1 MCVCVCVCVCV
12 CCSSSGPLLPV
23 RMKLSAFVAAVLAA
37 CVVARAPP
45 GLEQHPKPRT
55 LADAKLLHRRAT
67 VVTQKKLNQRRLR
80 SEVSVNGRV
89 GGGGA
94 ESGVSTGGLSSSL
107 SPGLFQPVASRLL
120 SSLNPVTFGADPTG
134 RKDSTE
140 AFELLCA
147 QLFNASALAPRDM
160 ASGIVDF
167 GGATL
172 DLNGGEYLISAPI
185 VVPVFAGNMRI
196 TGGTLRASKSF
207 PPDRFLI
214 EVGSASCKPKDAQN
228 VCNEFIA
235 IHDIFLDAAHVAS
248 GGVIIYHT
256 MGTTVGP
263 SAFVTGF
270 NVAGIHAEQ
279 GHETIVSESWLGEYY
294 WSDNKQNATASCV
307 PDGTGKNGS
316 TAVVFNGE
324 DNYMNNVIIFDFACL
339 GVLVN
344 GAATTLDG
352 VHSWNGGGVA
362 ISVNGAYDIQD
373 RIVNC
378 YLDYSVL
385 QILNP
390 KFVLCQGNFF
400 YNSHTVLVGDALEGF
415 VMRENIYSMNDFGGN
430 ESIVL
435 QPSAGQSRSG
445 EKFSPSCHS
454 VVVEDEI
461 DAEQDSRA
469 HFVYETSA
477 RKSLYQSNATQWVFD
492 FSAELLLPRIDHI
505 SYSLVL
511 DEGERN
517 DCLWRIFEFC
527 LKCLLRYVK
536 SHG

>member
-1 MCVCVCVCVCV
+1 MTLFAFDSWCRA
-12 CCSSSGPLLPV
+12 LLI
-23 RMKLSAFVAAVLAA
+23 AVLVASA
-37 CVVARAPP
+37 VARAPP
-45 GLEQHPKPRT
+45 GLEKHPKPRT
-55 LADAKLLHRRAT
+55 LADAKLLHRRAAAT
-67 VVTQKKLNQRRLR
+67 TQKKMNQRRLR
-80 SEVSVNGRV
+80 SVVNVNGA
-89 GGGGA
+89 GGG
-94 ESGVSTGGLSSSL
+94 VSAGGLSSSL
-107 SPGLFQPVASRLL
+107 SSGMMSLSASQLL
-120 SSLNPVTFGADPTG
+120 SSLNPVAYGADPTG
-134 RKDSTE
+134 KTDSTK
-140 AFELLCA
+140 AFEALCA
-147 QLFNASALAPRDM
+147 QLFNASAHASHDM

-172 DLNGGEYLISAPI
+172 DLNGGEYVVSAPI
-185 VVPVFAGNMRI
+185 VVPVFVGNVRI

-214 EVGSASCKPKDAQN
+214 EVGSATCQPKDKQN

-235 IHDIFLDAAHVAS
+235 IHDIFLDAAHVAA
-248 GGVIIYHT
+248 GGVIVYHT

-270 NVAGIHAEQ
+270 NIAGIHAEQ

-294 WSDNKQNATASCV
+294 WSDDKQNATTACV
-307 PDGTGKNGS
+307 PDGTGRNGS

-324 DNYMNNVIIFDFACL
+324 DNYMSNVIIFDFACL

-400 YNSHTVLVGDALEGF
+400 YNSHTVLVGDSLEGF

-435 QPSAGQSRSG
+435 RPSAGRSHVDG
-445 EKFSPSCHS
+445 EKFSPACHS

-477 RKSLYQSNATQWVFD
+477 KKSLYQSNATQWVFD
-492 FSAELLLPRIDHI
+492 FSAELLLPRIDHV

-511 DEGERN
+511 DEGE
-517 DCLWRIFEFC
+517 
-527 LKCLLRYVK
+527 
-536 SHG
+536 